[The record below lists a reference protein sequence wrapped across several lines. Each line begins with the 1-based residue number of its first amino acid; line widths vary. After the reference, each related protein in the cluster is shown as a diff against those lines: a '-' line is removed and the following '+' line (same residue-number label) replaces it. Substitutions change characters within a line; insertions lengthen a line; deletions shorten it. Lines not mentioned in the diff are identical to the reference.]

1 MKMIEIKSGGKTTYK
16 YVDDNYTPSEP
27 ELEQKDLTTS
37 PRKSLGFTDISK
49 EKWEKIFSQQNM
61 TLPPR

>member
-37 PRKSLGFTDISK
+37 PRNSLGFTDISK
-49 EKWEKIFSQQNM
+49 EKWEKIFSK
-61 TLPPR
+61 

>member
-27 ELEQKDLTTS
+27 ELEQKDLTTIL
-37 PRKSLGFTDISK
+37 REHIL
-49 EKWEKIFSQQNM
+49 
-61 TLPPR
+61 

>member
-37 PRKSLGFTDISK
+37 PRNSLGFTDISK
-49 EKWEKIFSQQNM
+49 EKWEKIFSKNS
-61 TLPPR
+61 

>member
-1 MKMIEIKSGGKTTYK
+1 MIEIKSGGKTTYK
-16 YVDDNYTPSEP
+16 YVDDNYEQSEP

-49 EKWEKIFSQQNM
+49 EKWEKIFSKNS
-61 TLPPR
+61 